1 MVQACL
7 DRFKRIDVLV
17 NNVGGSAPGD
27 PVSMPEEVWDH
38 QIDMNLKTVFLGCKY
53 VLPVME
59 AQGKGA
65 IVNLSSVAGL
75 RNDGHGGRV
84 HVGYSAS
91 KAAVIQFTRSTAGAY
106 VKKGIRCNTV
116 VPGLMHTPLVE
127 YRLART
133 VAGNDAAALIASRNA
148 RTPMGRMGTAWDVA
162 HAVLFLASDEAN
174 YITGT
179 EIIVDGGADPGYAVD
194 AKGENKTMS
203 RHDGFKELTPETMT
217 PEQKKV
223 ADAIQSGPRGAGLRG
238 PFNALLRS
246 PELCDLVQRV
256 GAYVRYSSSIPARL
270 NEMAIIMAGRKWTA
284 QYEFYAH
291 RRLAIDAGLKP
302 AICDAIAAGTRPQ
315 EMQDDEAEV
324 YDFCTELLSPGRCRT
339 RTISRVKSRFGER
352 GVIDLIGAVG
362 YYSLVSMVLNVDRV
376 PLPAGETPPLKPI

>member
-1 MVQACL
+1 MKDKVAIVTGAGSVGPGWGNGKATATLLARQGASVFLVDINQAAAEETRQIIEGEGGTCAVHRCDMLVAAEVQEMVQACL
-7 DRFKRIDVLV
+7 DRFKRIDILV

-27 PVSMPEEVWDH
+27 PVSMTEEVWDQ

-133 VAGNDAAALIASRNA
+133 VGRQRRRGADRQPQCAHADGPD
-148 RTPMGRMGTAWDVA
+148 GHRMGCGARC
-162 HAVLFLASDEAN
+162 AVPGLGRGELHHRNRDHRRWRP
-174 YITGT
+174 
-179 EIIVDGGADPGYAVD
+179 DPG
-194 AKGENKTMS
+194 
-203 RHDGFKELTPETMT
+203 
-217 PEQKKV
+217 
-223 ADAIQSGPRGAGLRG
+223 
-238 PFNALLRS
+238 S
-246 PELCDLVQRV
+246 P
-256 GAYVRYSSSIPARL
+256 
-270 NEMAIIMAGRKWTA
+270 
-284 QYEFYAH
+284 
-291 RRLAIDAGLKP
+291 
-302 AICDAIAAGTRPQ
+302 
-315 EMQDDEAEV
+315 
-324 YDFCTELLSPGRCRT
+324 SP
-339 RTISRVKSRFGER
+339 
-352 GVIDLIGAVG
+352 
-362 YYSLVSMVLNVDRV
+362 
-376 PLPAGETPPLKPI
+376 